1 MTEIELLEK
10 IYQEQQNQT
19 KLLSHMGI
27 IVARIGWLLI
37 ALVVVTLFF

>member
-19 KLLSHMGI
+19 KLISHMGI
-27 IVARIGWLLI
+27 IVARIGWMMI
-37 ALVVVTLFF
+37 ALIVVTIFF